1 MEENV
6 REEERNEKRPR
17 GEEETIELTVEEMN
31 GGGRGQGLLG
41 FGSQSE
47 FKSPILLQ
55 YFVPIN
61 IHWASTVCL
70 AEYGTVNTPPD
81 SGRLILPL
89 GLKSEGIK
97 A

>member
-6 REEERNEKRPR
+6 WEEERNEKRPQ

-41 FGSQSE
+41 FGTQAE

-61 IHWASTVCL
+61 IH
-70 AEYGTVNTPPD
+70 
-81 SGRLILPL
+81 
-89 GLKSEGIK
+89 
-97 A
+97 